1 MEVFRGFSSSPLL
14 PLKHFATRQRRII
27 RNGCPRGTASTGE
40 RQVSLGKTS
49 SPGRG
54 GATSRGILDRIGIA
68 WLIDVHQSFEAM
80 SEMGP
85 EAEVAVL
92 HSIPPSAR
100 FWALTNRGSPLI
112 CVACPKIIP
121 LLPAPRMNG
130 QISAAIGGGLACIRR
145 HSAEWCPLRRATVAA
160 DTSGLC
166 PLAFGAIAR
175 GSGFGVVS

>member
-1 MEVFRGFSSSPLL
+1 M
-14 PLKHFATRQRRII
+14 I
-27 RNGCPRGTASTGE
+27 RAHRH
-40 RQVSLGKTS
+40 VSN
-49 SPGRG
+49 
-54 GATSRGILDRIGIA
+54 
-68 WLIDVHQSFEAM
+68 V
-80 SEMGP
+80 P

-92 HSIPPSAR
+92 HSIPPSVR
-100 FWALTNRGSPLI
+100 FWALTNGGSPLI

-166 PLAFGAIAR
+166 LLAFCAIAR
-175 GSGFGVVS
+175 